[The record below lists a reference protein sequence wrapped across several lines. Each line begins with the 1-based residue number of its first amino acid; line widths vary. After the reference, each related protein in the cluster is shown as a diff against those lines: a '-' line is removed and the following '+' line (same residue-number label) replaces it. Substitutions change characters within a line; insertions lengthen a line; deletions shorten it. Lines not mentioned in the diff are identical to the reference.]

1 MDAQAFARLKAS
13 KIAYEATDA
22 EKDQWRPVF
31 ESVGKQLCGP
41 VIRADFCKEVWD
53 ASR

>member
-1 MDAQAFARLKAS
+1 M
-13 KIAYEATDA
+13 AYEPTEA
-22 EKDQWRPVF
+22 EKNQWRPVF
-31 ESVGKQLCGP
+31 EGVGKQLCGP